1 MAFNNYIGSCD
12 HCAARCQQVYDRFPT
27 CRHCDDD
34 ICPSCAHPGTT
45 KDPNGDGN
53 DTVECKRCTLTKDEC
68 EVTETGIHNGAP
80 GDYCKACGYGLPD
93 EDPRTKEEMRDEETF
108 AETHGG
114 EL

>member
-1 MAFNNYIGSCD
+1 MAFENFIGSCD

-27 CRHCDDD
+27 CRECEDD
-34 ICPSCAHPGTT
+34 ICPNCAHPGTT
-45 KDPNGDGN
+45 SGPDVDAPELV
-53 DTVECKRCTLTKDEC
+53 TCKRCVTTDRPC
-68 EVTETGIHNGAP
+68 DVTETGIHNGAP

-93 EDPRTKEEMRDEETF
+93 EDPRTAESERDNATF